1 MTRVTALQGA
11 EHIPLHSR
19 SGRRGREGNAI
30 PVWMR
35 NWKRTMTTTTT
46 TTKRQIEESRRS
58 KATRRRAQND
68 VERRWDRRQIQQQQT
83 AHNVRER
90 VRQTGN
96 YLPLPRGRVLLPK
109 LFDTPPTPP
118 PTGECEEFLHVISQK
133 ATTVAKIRQLNYC
146 LLY

>member
-1 MTRVTALQGA
+1 MPSLYEWEIGSARWQRRRRRQNVKLRRVDDQRPHADAHRMTSLWVSKNWAPRDRVET
-11 EHIPLHSR
+11 I
-19 SGRRGREGNAI
+19 
-30 PVWMR
+30 
-35 NWKRTMTTTTT
+35 
-46 TTKRQIEESRRS
+46 S
-58 KATRRRAQND
+58 KAAQND